1 MSTYPVDI
9 KSTTAATIAVH
20 NALGTGAPGRALG
33 LFVSKEGGQ
42 GVTTVKIKD
51 NTTVIGEFLFPAST
65 QTNATGYT
73 QYMQFPGT
81 GLRASTSLKFEIVT
95 TATSVTLLHGQ
106 ELKVATITYT
116 VTVASGTNQ
125 YGTGNKFYI
134 NGEVSPVLYLQEGN
148 TYIFDQSDSSN
159 AVGGTHILAFS
170 TTANGTH
177 AVPAGTAYTTGVTTT
192 GTPGTAGANTTIVVA
207 PVRTTGAP
215 LLFYYC
221 TAHSGMGNTA
231 QTISPTSGET
241 EFNPQIDEIIE
252 EAYERTGVLGTR
264 TGYQLRSARRSLNIM
279 FQEWGNRGVHLWK
292 IKLAK
297 VPLVEGQAEYNYASD
312 STNFPDDIDSVLEA
326 YYRNN
331 SDATAPADI
340 ALTKIDRSAYSAT
353 PNKLAKG
360 TPSQYYV
367 QRQLNP
373 SIFLYTTPSS
383 SVSDSTTP
391 SNFQFC
397 FYYLSKIQD
406 VGAYNNTSDVVNR
419 FYPCMISGLAY
430 YLSQKV
436 SPERSGELERRYES
450 EMLRALDAD
459 NQGTSSFIS
468 PQTFYGDG
476 V

>member
-1 MSTYPVDI
+1 M
-9 KSTTAATIAVH
+9 
-20 NALGTGAPGRALG
+20 
-33 LFVSKEGGQ
+33 
-42 GVTTVKIKD
+42 
-51 NTTVIGEFLFPAST
+51 
-65 QTNATGYT
+65 
-73 QYMQFPGT
+73 
-81 GLRASTSLKFEIVT
+81 
-95 TATSVTLLHGQ
+95 
-106 ELKVATITYT
+106 ATITYT

-148 TYIFDQSDSSN
+148 TYIFDLSDSTN
-159 AVGGTHILAFS
+159 DTHQLAFS
-170 TTANGTH
+170 TNPNND
-177 AVPAGTAYTTGVTTT
+177 PAATYTTGVTTT
-192 GTPGTAGANTTIVVA
+192 GTAGTSGAKVTIVVA
-207 PVRTTGAP
+207 PVKKTGAP
-215 LLFYYC
+215 VLFYYC
-221 TAHSGMGNTA
+221 TAHSGMGNAA
-231 QTISPTSGET
+231 QTISPTSGEA
-241 EFNPQIDEIIE
+241 EYNPQIDEIIE

-292 IKLAK
+292 VKLAK
-297 VPLVEGQAEYNYASD
+297 IPLVEGQAEYNFASD
-312 STNFPDDIDSVLEA
+312 SENFPQDIDSVLEA

-331 SDATAPADI
+331 SDATAPQDI

-367 QRQLNP
+367 ERKLNP
-373 SIFLYTTPSS
+373 SIFLY
-383 SVSDSTTP
+383 TTP

-397 FYYLSKIQD
+397 FYYLARIQD
-406 VGAYNNTSDVVNR
+406 AGSYNYTSDVVNR
-419 FYPCMISGLAY
+419 FYPCMMSGLAY

>member
-1 MSTYPVDI
+1 M
-9 KSTTAATIAVH
+9 
-20 NALGTGAPGRALG
+20 
-33 LFVSKEGGQ
+33 
-42 GVTTVKIKD
+42 
-51 NTTVIGEFLFPAST
+51 
-65 QTNATGYT
+65 
-73 QYMQFPGT
+73 
-81 GLRASTSLKFEIVT
+81 
-95 TATSVTLLHGQ
+95 
-106 ELKVATITYT
+106 ATITYT

-170 TTANGTH
+170 TNPNNS
-177 AVPAGTAYTTGVTTT
+177 PAAAYTTGVTTT
-192 GTPGTAGANTTIVVA
+192 GTPGTAGAKTTIVVA

-331 SDATAPADI
+331 SDTAAPQDI

-383 SVSDSTTP
+383 SVSDTTTP
-391 SNFQFC
+391 SKFQFC

-406 VGAYNNTSDVVNR
+406 VGAYTNTSDVVNR
-419 FYPCMISGLAY
+419 FYPCMMSGLAY
-430 YLSQKV
+430 YLSMKY
-436 SPERSGELERRYES
+436 SPAMSQELERRYES
-450 EMLRALDAD
+450 ELLRALDAD
-459 NQGTSSFIS
+459 NQGTSTFIS

>member
-1 MSTYPVDI
+1 M
-9 KSTTAATIAVH
+9 AT
-20 NALGTGAPGRALG
+20 L
-33 LFVSKEGGQ
+33 
-42 GVTTVKIKD
+42 
-51 NTTVIGEFLFPAST
+51 
-65 QTNATGYT
+65 
-73 QYMQFPGT
+73 
-81 GLRASTSLKFEIVT
+81 
-95 TATSVTLLHGQ
+95 
-106 ELKVATITYT
+106 TYT
-116 VTVASGTNQ
+116 VTVASGTNAF
-125 YGTGNKFYI
+125 GTANKFFI
-134 NGEVSPVLYLQEGN
+134 NGEVSPVLFLQEGD
-148 TYIFDQSDSSN
+148 TVIFDTSDSSN
-159 AVGGTHILAFS
+159 NNFKFSFS
-170 TTANGTH
+170 TTKDGTFTTG
-177 AVPAGTAYTTGVTTT
+177 GTEYTTGVTHT
-192 GTPGTAGANTTIVVA
+192 GTPGTSGAKTTINVA
-207 PVRTTGAP
+207 PVRTVGAP
-215 LLFYYC
+215 LLFYYNSGA
-221 TAHSGMGNTA
+221 TATSGMGNTA

-264 TGYQLRSARRSLNIM
+264 TGYQLRSARRSLNIL

-297 VPLVEGQAEYNYASD
+297 VPLVEGQAEYNFASD
-312 STNFPDDIDSVLEA
+312 SENFPDDIDSILEA

-331 SDATAPADI
+331 STTTAPQDI
-340 ALTKIDRSAYSAT
+340 ALTKIDRSTYSQT

-367 QRQLNP
+367 ERKLNP
-373 SIFLYTTPSS
+373 SVFLYTTPSS
-383 SVSDSTTP
+383 SVSSTTTP
-391 SNFQFC
+391 SSFQFC